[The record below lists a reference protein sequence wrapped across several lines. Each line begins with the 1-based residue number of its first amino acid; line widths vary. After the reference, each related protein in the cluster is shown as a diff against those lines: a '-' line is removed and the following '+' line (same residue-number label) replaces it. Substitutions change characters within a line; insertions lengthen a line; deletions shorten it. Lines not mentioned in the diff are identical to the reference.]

1 MKKTSIC
8 LFLASILNA
17 NAIGEISPIKE
28 FSPPNIIKPFDIAK
42 LENQFDLTNRTY
54 LDDELL
60 KTFSFTSALFHNS
73 TYNKALLKHKDA
85 KYYTIL
91 NAANIK
97 ANSYKDASKNKVDF
111 GYKRLSL
118 NAVAGFSPNE
128 FSDTKIAYIRDD
140 LRDDKQPQFVMDPI
154 KTLRNIYMLNQRLGD
169 SNLSNTLNFNIKYIT
184 LERHAN
190 NYDLRPSK
198 AKMRMKIDKKILV
211 PSLSYD
217 IDFSNLHSSFGFIYT
232 KDKHEAKRY
241 ANGILNAYKYPD
253 IRANEYEFYAK
264 NKLKINEKNSL
275 DFDLG
280 YLINKAKA
288 NKQNI
293 KLANP
298 SGQAQ
303 PFFPNANSLWKIY
316 YAKSFSK
323 IEHKAFSFNL
333 AYNYDDNLNSFSL
346 AAKRLARIATNLE
359 RFTSI
364 FAPNPRG
371 FQVSNPFLNPEYHN
385 IIELSFST
393 KNEAYKGYLNSLFEN
408 GYFLE
413 SKLSFDN
420 VKDLIIFDRANNDA
434 IISKNVD
441 ANIFNAKFNAN
452 YNFLNNFGTKIGISY
467 TYAQNKTDKSPLYQI
482 KPLEL
487 TSNIDYKDYF
497 TYGTYQIGA
506 AYRYSFKQSRINK
519 SLGIDKDLGGFGVFD
534 LYSNIKIKD
543 SFSISFGVFNVLNK
557 QYAEFISPSHV
568 ESFEYR
574 VINAPARSFYLK
586 FNTTF

>member
-8 LFLASILNA
+8 LFLVSVLNA

-28 FSPPNIIKPFDIAK
+28 FSPPNIIKPFDYAR

-73 TYNKALLKHKDA
+73 TYNKVLLRHKDA

-91 NAANIK
+91 NATNTK
-97 ANSYKDASKNKVDF
+97 ANSYKDPSGNNVDF

-118 NAVAGFSPNE
+118 NAIAGFTPNE

-140 LRDDKQPQFVMDPI
+140 LQDDKQPQFVMDPV
-154 KTLRNIYMLNQRLGD
+154 KTLRNIYMLNQRIGD
-169 SNLSNTLNFNIKYIT
+169 NDLSNTLNLNLKYIT

-198 AKMRMKIDKKILV
+198 AKMRMKIDRKILV
-211 PSLSYD
+211 PSFSYD
-217 IDFSNLHSSFGFIYT
+217 IDFSNFHSSFGFIYT

-241 ANGILNAYKYPD
+241 ANEILNAYKYPD
-253 IRANEYEFYAK
+253 IRTGEYEFYAK
-264 NKLKINEKNSL
+264 NKLKINEENSL

-298 SGQAQ
+298 SGM
-303 PFFPNANSLWKIY
+303 PLVFPNSNSLWKMY
-316 YAKSFSK
+316 YGKEFND
-323 IEHKAFSFNL
+323 IEHKAFSFNF

-346 AAKRLARIATNLE
+346 AAKRLARVATNLE

-364 FAPNPRG
+364 FASNPRG

-385 IIELSFST
+385 IVELSFST

-413 SKLSFDN
+413 TKLSFDN
-420 VKDLIIFDRANNDA
+420 VKDLIIFDRAKSGA

-441 ANIFNAKFNAN
+441 ANIFNAKLNAN

-467 TYAQNKTDKSPLYQI
+467 THAQNKTDKTPLYQI

-497 TYGTYQIGA
+497 AYGTYQIGA
-506 AYRYSFKQSRINK
+506 AYRYSFKQTRINE
-519 SLGIDKDLGGFGVFD
+519 SLGIDKDLGGFGVLD

-574 VINAPARSFYLK
+574 VINAPSRSFYLK
-586 FNTTF
+586 LNTTF